1 MTLNDFN
8 SPRAI
13 RIAKI
18 ALRGMRRDTALQEG
32 FPPPGR
38 RISLSWSI
46 MCREAFPD
54 KELKAKMEEVQGD
67 EDLKAKLVAYVS
79 HYFHG
84 LEMRNGGDSIMIPE
98 VAMGVAIVGSG
109 LCYY

>member
-8 SPRAI
+8 SPRAV

-18 ALRGMRRDTALQEG
+18 ALRGMRRDIALQDG

-38 RISLSWSI
+38 RIPLSWTI
-46 MCREAFPD
+46 MCREVSGD

-67 EDLKAKLVAYVS
+67 DVLKGKLVAYVS
-79 HYFHG
+79 FSLSYPYPVDTFLSRHG
-84 LEMRNGGDSIMIPE
+84 A
-98 VAMGVAIVGSG
+98 VVGK
-109 LCYY
+109 